1 MSDESKSY
9 SFEHQRR
16 VEFHET
22 DLAGIVHFSNFYRYM
37 ETAEHEFMR
46 SLGHPVPQEMNEAEI
61 GWPRVSASC
70 EFRKPARHDDL
81 LVIRVSIDEIRT
93 HSVHYSFRFYLDPAD
108 APIAPA
114 TGAAACVKFETGSPA
129 PAPIPDEIRADL
141 EAARAG
147 SAGKTQHRKGISE

>member
-9 SFEHQRR
+9 SFEYQRR

-46 SLGHPVPQEMNEAEI
+46 SLGHPVHRQMAEAEI

-70 EFRKPARHDDL
+70 EFRKPARNDDI

-93 HSVHYSFRFYLDPAD
+93 RSVRYGFRFYLDPAD
-108 APIAPA
+108 PPIA
-114 TGAAACVKFETGSPA
+114 TGKVAVACVKFENGDISA
-129 PAPIPDEIRADL
+129 VPIPDQIRSDL
-141 EAARAG
+141 EGALAAAK
-147 SAGKTQHRKGISE
+147 S